1 MKHRM
6 SITLDEETI
15 LALFEKIRQGR
26 GEFRSKSHAV
36 EMAVKRFVEEDF

>member
-15 LALFEKIRQGR
+15 LALFDRIRQSR
-26 GEFRSKSHAV
+26 GELRSKSHAV
-36 EMAVKRFVEEDF
+36 EVAIKKFLEC

>member
-1 MKHRM
+1 MKHRL
-6 SITLDEETI
+6 SISVDEETI

-36 EMAVKRFVEEDF
+36 EVAIKKFLEC

>member
-15 LALFEKIRQGR
+15 LALFEKMRQSR
-26 GEFRSKSHAV
+26 GDLRSKSHAV
-36 EMAVKRFVEEDF
+36 EMAIKSFVEAK